1 LSKHIRVN
9 NETWKKIKFIAA
21 LRGITQ
27 GQLIEEFADTYLLNN
42 QLTTPCII
50 KQKTEEEI
58 LPEPLLELKITNYEK
73 VKANLTM
80 RQHLETWINIFNE
93 FRNKKLP
100 QEQRLRLE
108 QILNE
113 LVERYKNVSQ

>member
-1 LSKHIRVN
+1 MSKHIRVN